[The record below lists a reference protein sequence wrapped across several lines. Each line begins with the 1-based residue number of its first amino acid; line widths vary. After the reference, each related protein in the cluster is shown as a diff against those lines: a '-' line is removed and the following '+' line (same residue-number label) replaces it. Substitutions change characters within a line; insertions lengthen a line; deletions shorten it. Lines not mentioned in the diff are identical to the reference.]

1 MKEKEI
7 ISKVRI
13 YDYEELSEADRELI
27 DKAKEATQ
35 TSYAPFSKFCRP
47 AVRRKDCNGKQPGK
61 RRLPVKPVRRTHGT
75 LLCQRTLPGEK
86 RGRTGHCGLR
96 PRSFPESSHPSL
108 RSLPASHSRSR
119 RTVRTSRTHPA
130 VRRRG
135 YLRGRFGQSP
145 TPLAVYRRNH
155 ERIKYFSYLCRK
167 YSIQGII

>member
-35 TSYAPFSKFCRP
+35 TSYAPFSKFCVG
-47 AVRRKDCNGKQPGK
+47 AAA
-61 RRLPVKPVRRTHGT
+61 RLSDGRIVTGSNQENKPVRGTHGT

-108 RSLPASHSRSR
+108 RSLPASHSRSG
-119 RTVRTSRTHPA
+119 RTVRTSRTHPV

>member
-27 DKAKEATQ
+27 DKG
-35 TSYAPFSKFCRP
+35 
-47 AVRRKDCNGKQPGK
+47 KDCKGKQPGK
-61 RRLPVKPVRRTHGT
+61 PRLPVKPVRRTHGT
-75 LLCQRTLPGEK
+75 VLRQRTLPREK
-86 RGRTGHCGLR
+86 RGRTGHCRIR
-96 PRSFPESSHPSL
+96 PRGFLESSHPSL